1 MDNNMKRIT
10 LILII
15 ALSLVSFT
23 TSQNTK
29 DIRINP
35 VQYDLRLQFIQDRCR
50 MLEDMFEK
58 QYEKEQLEGEFAF
71 FYMQMVRS
79 MDSCASDLKQFKVL
93 FK

>member
-1 MDNNMKRIT
+1 MDNIKRIT
-10 LILII
+10 LTLI
-15 ALSLVSFT
+15 AVLLLVSFT
-23 TSQNTK
+23 TTK
-29 DIRINP
+29 DIRINS

-50 MLEDMFEK
+50 MLEDMFEQ
-58 QYEKEQLEGEFAF
+58 QYEKEELEGEYAF

>member
-1 MDNNMKRIT
+1 MDNIKRIT
-10 LILII
+10 LTLITV
-15 ALSLVSFT
+15 LLLVSFT
-23 TSQNTK
+23 TTK

-50 MLEDMFEK
+50 MLEDMFEE
-58 QYEKEQLEGEFAF
+58 QYEKGELEAEFAF

-79 MDSCASDLKQFKVL
+79 MDSCAADLKQFKVL